1 MAKIRIKQIKSSI
14 KRPKNQK
21 LVLESLGLKKINH
34 EIEHENTPVIRGM
47 INKVKHLIE
56 ISEDN

>member
-56 ISEDN
+56 ISEEN